1 RDRLAEFLASQRFL
15 WGRVDRCAR
24 NRPSGLPR
32 RRELQR
38 PQLCPCGQ
46 FSALVPDPR
55 DRYLAPYRRLA
66 PAPHELVYHPD
77 ALGRRVLGEPCPAA
91 AGKLANID
99 IAVTVD
105 GDAVRRGELAGGE
118 TGVHLAEPG
127 QHLALGRMNADTR
140 PDIGPVAVD
149 L

>member
-1 RDRLAEFLASQRFL
+1 PHCPPANL
-15 WGRVDRCAR
+15 
-24 NRPSGLPR
+24 PSFPTR
-32 RRELQR
+32 RSSDL
-38 PQLCPCGQ
+38 
-46 FSALVPDPR
+46 
-55 DRYLAPYRRLA
+55 
-66 PAPHELVYHPD
+66 
-77 ALGRRVLGEPCPAA
+77 

-149 L
+149 LPGGTALDRKSTRLNSSHVSISYAV